1 MTDDMSKKDTSSDP
15 VATLLQNAPPQPPP
29 TFSRR
34 LRNYFVTGIAVSA
47 PLVIT
52 AYLVWAIISWIDNKL
67 TPLIPAAYN
76 PNSYLPFSIPGLGLV
91 MAIVTLTV
99 MGALTANFFGRLLI
113 ETTERILGRMPVVR
127 SIYST
132 TKQVF
137 ETIAAQNSTS
147 FKEVVLVEYPRHGLW
162 AIAFVAT
169 ETKGAVAKVSTDP
182 MVSVFLPTT
191 PNPTSGFLLFVP
203 RKDLITLD
211 MTIEEGIKYVI
222 SAGLVVGDKEKEKL
236 KVKPPQDEEGPP

>member
-1 MTDDMSKKDTSSDP
+1 MAKKDKSPELMT
-15 VATLLQNAPPQPPP
+15 TLLPNAPPQPPP
-29 TFSRR
+29 TFRRR

-52 AYLVWAIISWIDNKL
+52 AYLVWTIISWIDSKL
-67 TPLIPAAYN
+67 TPLLPAAYN
-76 PNSYLPFSIPGLGLV
+76 PNTYLPFSIPGVGLV
-91 MAIVTLTV
+91 MAVVVLTL
-99 MGALTANFFGRLLI
+99 MGFLTANIFGRVLI
-113 ETTERILGRMPVVR
+113 DATERILGRMPVIR
-127 SIYST
+127 SIYGT

-147 FKEVVLVEYPRHGLW
+147 FKEVVLVEYPRTGLW

-169 ETKGAVAKVSTDP
+169 ETKGEVAKVSTEP

-211 MTIEEGIKYVI
+211 MTIEEGIKHVI
-222 SAGLVVGDKEKEKL
+222 SAGLVAGGDGKA
-236 KVKPPQDEEGPP
+236 KPKGKPLQDEEGPP

>member
-1 MTDDMSKKDTSSDP
+1 MAKKDNQSELMT
-15 VATLLQNAPPQPPP
+15 TLLPNAPPQPKP
-29 TFSRR
+29 TIRRR

-52 AYLVWAIISWIDNKL
+52 GYLVWTIISWTDAKL
-67 TPLIPAAYN
+67 TPLLPAAYN
-76 PNSYLPFSIPGLGLV
+76 PNSYLPFNIPGLGLV
-91 MAIVTLTV
+91 MAIVVLTL
-99 MGALTANFFGRLLI
+99 MGFLTANIFGRVLI
-113 ETTERILGRMPVVR
+113 DTTERILGRMPVVR
-127 SIYST
+127 SIYGT

-147 FKEVVLVEYPRHGLW
+147 FKEVVLVEYPRKGLW

-169 ETKGAVAKVSTDP
+169 ETKGEVAKVSTDP

-203 RKDLITLD
+203 RKDVITLN
-211 MTIEEGIKYVI
+211 MTIEEGIKHVI
-222 SAGLVVGDKEKEKL
+222 SAGLVAGGDKDKG
-236 KVKPPQDEEGPP
+236 KPKSKPVQDEEGPP